1 MKKTESNREMTVNH
15 ILYPGE
21 KAKLRDRI
29 AILLNKNNQ
38 EDITKLISVNKE
50 ISSDPVYSIV
60 SPHGGWGYCD
70 KIMASAYRS
79 IMKKEFKTIII
90 LGRVHREPSK
100 ALFLPNFTSYD
111 TPLGEVNVDQSILGE
126 ISGSDKLFQ
135 YNNIPHIE
143 EHSIEVQLPFIKYL
157 WPAAKI
163 VPILTGKSLKSL
175 TRILTETLKGV
186 LQKEAGETLIVI
198 SSGLSSY
205 NNYETIKT
213 ETDNFISILKSPENW
228 KNIPELLLRGD
239 IGACSGDS
247 ISAVLNLLKTNLS
260 IDLLDINYGD
270 SSDSKLKRVCFGA
283 ISIKGGVL

>member
-143 EHSIEVQLPFIKYL
+143 EHSIDVQLPFIKYL

-228 KNIPELLLRGD
+228 K
-239 IGACSGDS
+239 
-247 ISAVLNLLKTNLS
+247 
-260 IDLLDINYGD
+260 
-270 SSDSKLKRVCFGA
+270 
-283 ISIKGGVL
+283 